1 MPKPCLTRL
10 IFPNLAMQ
18 QDTVNAKRDCC
29 ILGWNPE
36 KKALPEQKQRVYI
49 PFPARL
55 GGNPLLFTD
64 HRSAS

>member
-18 QDTVNAKRDCC
+18 LDTVKAERDCC

-36 KKALPEQKQRVYI
+36 KKALPEQKQRV
-49 PFPARL
+49 
-55 GGNPLLFTD
+55 
-64 HRSAS
+64 